1 MSKENYLSLVELAD
15 NLNKQATKL
24 DKGRMNLDEISEMLD
39 NSRDVYERLTILR
52 YKALLEKKEAKG
64 KVKIEQMEK
73 PVVTE
78 VEEKKAI
85 FSFNFE
91 PEKED
96 LIEISHNQKSLL
108 DEIQEIRGDG
118 IESKF
123 SVNEQYAS
131 TPDKLESLA
140 EKLNKSK
147 ILDLNKGMGLNQRF
161 LFTNDLFGG
170 DKNALEKTLDKLNS
184 CDTIIEAKAYLSSD
198 IERAFEWDLESP
210 TVQQF
215 ILLIE
220 RKFI

>member
-1 MSKENYLSLVELAD
+1 MSKEKYLSLVELAKS
-15 NLNKQATKL
+15 LNKQATKL
-24 DKGRMNLDEISEMLD
+24 DKGKLNLDEISKMLD
-39 NSRDVYERLTILR
+39 NSRDIYERLTILR
-52 YKALLEKKEAKG
+52 YKALLEKT
-64 KVKIEQMEK
+64 VRVEK

-78 VEEKKAI
+78 IVKEETG

-91 PEKED
+91 PEKES
-96 LIEISHNQKSLL
+96 LIEVSHNQKNLL
-108 DEIQEIRGDG
+108 DEIQEIGGDG
-118 IESKF
+118 IESKS

-131 TPDKLESLA
+131 TPDKAESLA

-147 ILDLNKGMGLNQRF
+147 ILDLKKGMGLNQRF

-170 DKNALEKTLDKLNS
+170 DKNTFEKTLDKLNA

-198 IERAFEWDLESP
+198 IESAFEWDLESS

-215 ILLIE
+215 ISLIE

>member
-1 MSKENYLSLVELAD
+1 MSKENYLSLVELAK
-15 NLNKQATKL
+15 NLNKQAAKL
-24 DKGRMNLDEISEMLD
+24 DKGKMNLDEISEMLD

-64 KVKIEQMEK
+64 KAKIRQVEK
-73 PVVTE
+73 PVVAKE
-78 VEEKKAI
+78 AV

-96 LIEISHNQKSLL
+96 FIEISHNQKSLL
-108 DEIQEIRGDG
+108 DEIQEIGGDR

-123 SVNEQYAS
+123 SGNEQYAS
-131 TPDKLESLA
+131 TPDKAQSLA

-147 ILDLNKGMGLNQRF
+147 ILDLKKGMGLNQRF

-170 DKNALEKTLDKLNS
+170 DKSAFEKTLDKLNS

-198 IERAFEWDLESP
+198 IEHNFEWDLESS

-215 ILLIE
+215 ISLIE

>member
-1 MSKENYLSLVELAD
+1 MSKEKYLSLVELAKS
-15 NLNKQATKL
+15 LNKQATKL
-24 DKGRMNLDEISEMLD
+24 DKGKLNLDEISEMLD
-39 NSRDVYERLTILR
+39 NSRDIYERLTILR
-52 YKALLEKKEAKG
+52 YKALLEKKGTKEKIVRVVKPPVAK
-64 KVKIEQMEK
+64 I
-73 PVVTE
+73 
-78 VEEKKAI
+78 VEEETR

-96 LIEISHNQKSLL
+96 LIEISHNQKNLL
-108 DEIQEIRGDG
+108 DEIQEIGGDG
-118 IESKF
+118 IESKS

-131 TPDKLESLA
+131 TSDKVESLA

-147 ILDLNKGMGLNQRF
+147 ILDLKKGMGLNQRF

-170 DKNALEKTLDKLNS
+170 DKNIFETTLGKLNS

-198 IERAFEWDLESP
+198 IESTFEWDLESS

-215 ILLIE
+215 ISLIE